1 MELEPISRES
11 LKGMYSERLAEER
24 KRQIDRYVQEIYS
37 SVRGTASSTTK
48 TSFTYQLPNNGVTEL
63 IPDIVSRLRKLF
75 EDSKVEHIEIKDI
88 NRRTSQMEIRAHVIS
103 VDWS

>member
-11 LKGMYSERLAEER
+11 LKGMYADRLAEER
-24 KRQIDRYVQEIYS
+24 KRQIDQLVQQIYS
-37 SVRGTASSTTK
+37 AVRGTASSTTK
-48 TSFTYQLPNNGVTEL
+48 TSFTYKIHNEAVQL

-75 EDSKVEHIEIKDI
+75 EDSKIEHIEIKDI
-88 NRRTSQMEIRAHVIS
+88 NRRTAQMETQSHVIS